1 MTAGILSAEQDGPH
15 VKFTMEYPDHADH
28 CFTLEHF
35 EGKTYDEFGNEVEVW
50 AAVHPYEEKYIQSAT
65 GWHLAEGSGLIDKPP
80 KPRSGRYRALTYR
93 LAETSV
99 SGVPILHTCGCYA
112 EVEV

>member
-1 MTAGILSAEQDGPH
+1 MTAGILTAEQDGPH
-15 VKFTMEYPDHADH
+15 VRFEMQYPDHADH
-28 CFTLEHF
+28 CFTLERY
-35 EGKTYDEFGNEVEVW
+35 EGMTYDENGVEVEVW

-65 GWHLAEGSGLIDKPP
+65 GWHLAHSADPEKPP

-112 EVEV
+112 TVEV